1 LTCPKWHFGQ
11 VGHGS
16 KKIMAGGGDQNS
28 NKKNHDFFVVNYN
41 GTIFYDAPI
50 VPFET
55 ICETIAIS

>member
-1 LTCPKWHFGQ
+1 MGA
-11 VGHGS
+11 
-16 KKIMAGGGDQNS
+16 KKSGGGVDQNS

>member
-1 LTCPKWHFGQ
+1 M
-11 VGHGS
+11 S
-16 KKIMAGGGDQNS
+16 KITLVKLDMGAKKSGGGVDQNS